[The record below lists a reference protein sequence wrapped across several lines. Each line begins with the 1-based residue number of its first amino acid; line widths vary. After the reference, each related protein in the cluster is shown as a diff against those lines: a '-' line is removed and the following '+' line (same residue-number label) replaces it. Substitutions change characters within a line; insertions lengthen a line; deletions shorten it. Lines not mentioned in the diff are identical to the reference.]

1 VTEVPIVGTRGAE
14 GPVPESITYR
24 FVGYRA
30 LTFIIFVGLGLG
42 AVAMVVNQLSGG
54 VGPGPV
60 FVVLWVAAYL
70 WGAYWFLFRIAFEVG
85 VVDGSIL
92 RWRFIT
98 SRHEIPLTHV
108 RGISTPFPP
117 FGYGSKRIAVEGD
130 RSPFIVANQGYRD
143 VIAMI
148 VQFRPDLVVPNT
160 RSDRFF
166 ERFAQ
171 RSVWWRR
178 V

>member
-1 VTEVPIVGTRGAE
+1 LELSSIGQYGYTATANSTRG
-14 GPVPESITYR
+14 S
-24 FVGYRA
+24 F
-30 LTFIIFVGLGLG
+30 
-42 AVAMVVNQLSGG
+42 
-54 VGPGPV
+54 
-60 FVVLWVAAYL
+60 
-70 WGAYWFLFRIAFEVG
+70 
-85 VVDGSIL
+85 
-92 RWRFIT
+92 
-98 SRHEIPLTHV
+98 
-108 RGISTPFPP
+108 
-117 FGYGSKRIAVEGD
+117 GSKKIAIEGD

-148 VQFRPDLVVPNT
+148 VQFGPDLVVPNT

>member
-1 VTEVPIVGTRGAE
+1 VSTRWAQ

-24 FVGYRA
+24 FVGYRV
-30 LTFIIFVGLGLG
+30 LTFIVFVGLGLG
-42 AVAMVVNQLSGG
+42 VVAMVVNQLSGG

-70 WGAYWFLFRIAFEVG
+70 WVSYWFLFRIAFEVG

-108 RGISTPFPP
+108 MGISTPFPP
-117 FGYGSKRIAVEGD
+117 FGYGSKKIAVEGD